1 MAVQYYVEQSD
12 RAYQSGVAAEKVYAG
27 ELVHDDAGSISA
39 FAFADGDYSGLALYD
54 PEFMAAEDEDAI
66 ADESVEAGDLVRY
79 APDEDAAV
87 VHIRT
92 PEDGGQAA
100 PAIGHKNVVGVVDD
114 GSADAPAEMVGR
126 IVEEGYSN
134 GSTTFDRATGNFIA
148 IGEAYRPGQQNGD
161 SVTEFDTTVRVE
173 LYGSGEV

>member
-27 ELVHDDAGSISA
+27 ELIHDDGGSVSK

-87 VHIRT
+87 VNIRT
-92 PEDGGQAA
+92 PEDGGQSA
-100 PAIGHKNVVGVVDD
+100 PAVGHTDVVGVVDD
-114 GSADAPAEMVGR
+114 GSGDAPAELVGR
-126 IVEEGYSN
+126 VVEEGYSN
-134 GSTTFDRATGNFIA
+134 GSTTFNRSNSNFIA

-161 SVTEFDTTVRVE
+161 AVTDFDTPVRVE
-173 LYGSGEV
+173 LYGSAEV

>member
-1 MAVQYYVEQSD
+1 VPTRAVWLLKRST
-12 RAYQSGVAAEKVYAG
+12 
-27 ELVHDDAGSISA
+27 L
-39 FAFADGDYSGLALYD
+39 
-54 PEFMAAEDEDAI
+54 
-66 ADESVEAGDLVRY
+66 
-79 APDEDAAV
+79 
-87 VHIRT
+87 
-92 PEDGGQAA
+92 
-100 PAIGHKNVVGVVDD
+100 VGVVDD

-134 GSTTFDRATGNFIA
+134 GSTTFDRDTGNFIA